1 MFAPTPQHPC
11 LIRVHPWLKETGMPC
26 APLRPLLS
34 AILAGCV
41 LLATPAAHTAEKRKP
56 FSAEEAAKLKRENE
70 GLRAENRRLRKLL
83 AESIN
88 EPEAPEKTLTMA
100 KASKNAGTRGS
111 PANGEKGSGF
121 WLSDNGKR
129 HKAGCQ
135 YYQTSK
141 GKPCAA
147 DQGIACKVCGG

>member
-1 MFAPTPQHPC
+1 MIDLSQVPVGLT
-11 LIRVHPWLKETGMPC
+11 
-26 APLRPLLS
+26 LRS
-34 AILAGCV
+34 ADCQIVMNALVEYDG
-41 LLATPAAHTAEKRKP
+41 T
-56 FSAEEAAKLKRENE
+56 S
-70 GLRAENRRLRKLL
+70 AENRRLRKLL

-88 EPEAPEKTLTMA
+88 EPEATEKTPTMA

-111 PANGEKGSGF
+111 PANGEKGTGF